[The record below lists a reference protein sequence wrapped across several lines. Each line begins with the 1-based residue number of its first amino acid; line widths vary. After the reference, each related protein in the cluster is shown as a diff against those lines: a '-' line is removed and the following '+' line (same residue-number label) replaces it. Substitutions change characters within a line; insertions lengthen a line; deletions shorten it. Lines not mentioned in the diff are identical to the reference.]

1 MTDQLGGMCLE
12 VYLAPFQVSVAQVST
27 ITVVAVR
34 ILDTDMERAASVN
47 SAVRL
52 LGRLELAVTVSSP
65 EPREEAASSLGQ
77 E

>member
-34 ILDTDMERAASVN
+34 ILDTDMERAASVT

-52 LGRLELAVTVSSP
+52 LGRLELAVTA
-65 EPREEAASSLGQ
+65 AASSLGQ